1 MVIKLF
7 PLVIWF
13 INFAFPTG
21 HKNLRKPVVQ
31 REAVYF
37 AEALG
42 VNVSWWRLVGT
53 EAKQRK
59 WVQYDMGHVWIC
71 MVFVWDLRDY

>member
-1 MVIKLF
+1 MRIGGEK
-7 PLVIWF
+7 
-13 INFAFPTG
+13 T
-21 HKNLRKPVVQ
+21 KCTK
-31 REAVYF
+31 AVYF

-42 VNVSWWRLVGT
+42 VNVSWWQLVGT

-71 MVFVWDLRDY
+71 MVCVWD